1 MPSPALA
8 RLPAAALA
16 ALLLA
21 ALPAAAQPPSGA
33 SAAAAPAQVKLTAAD
48 EAVVKPIRTV
58 FNNVRFGRDLAA
70 LKQFATEAQGR
81 TIMGAAWEQ
90 GTPAQ
95 RKEFQELFAALF
107 AKIAFPRVR
116 EDFKN
121 LAQVTYDA
129 PKPDAAGDRASV
141 GSTVLILHALKKQE
155 IRLTYSVVKEAG
167 AWKVHDV
174 KVLGASML
182 EDVRLQA
189 DQLHKQAEK
198 AQPGSGFEGVL
209 AAMRKEA
216 EKYKSVKLK

>member
-1 MPSPALA
+1 MPPPSLA

-21 ALPAAAQPPSGA
+21 ALPAVAQAP
-33 SAAAAPAQVKLTAAD
+33 AAAAPVQQKLSAAD

-70 LKQFATEAQGR
+70 LKAFALDGQAQVV
-81 TIMGAAWEQ
+81 MGPHWAK

-95 RKEFQELFAALF
+95 QQQFKDLFASIF

-129 PKPDAAGDRASV
+129 PKLEPAGDRATV
-141 GSTVLILHALKKQE
+141 ASTVLILHALKKQE
-155 IRLTYSVVKEAG
+155 IKLTYTVVKEGG
-167 AWKVHDV
+167 AWKVLDV

-182 EDVRLQA
+182 ADIRPQA
-189 DQLHKQAEK
+189 DQLFTEAEK
-198 AQPGSGFEGVL
+198 ARAGSGFEGVL
-209 AAMRKEA
+209 TAMRKEA
-216 EKYKSVKLK
+216 EKYKGVKLK

>member
-21 ALPAAAQPPSGA
+21 ALPAAAQAPAAGAPAA
-33 SAAAAPAQVKLTAAD
+33 SAPAPAQVKLTAAD

-58 FNNVRFGRDLAA
+58 FNNVRFGRDVAA
-70 LKQFATEAQGR
+70 LKHFATEAQGR

-95 RKEFQELFAALF
+95 RKEFQERFSALF

-129 PKPDAAGDRASV
+129 PKLEAAGDRASV
-141 GSTVLILHALKKQE
+141 ASTVLILHALKKQE
-155 IRLTYSVVKEAG
+155 IKLTYTVVKEGG
-167 AWKVHDV
+167 AWKVLDV
-174 KVLGASML
+174 KVLGAIT
-182 EDVRLQA
+182 
-189 DQLHKQAEK
+189 
-198 AQPGSGFEGVL
+198 PIGGVL
-209 AAMRKEA
+209 LIAGWVAFAISAAKRR
-216 EKYKSVKLK
+216 